1 MRHVDLAVELC
12 LLNEVRQAC
21 AVVHMEVCH
30 QQQLDLLWIDSI
42 EVGQLLNA
50 LTARMQA
57 AVEHDLAPFALKV
70 DAAAAY
76 LTARAEGSDLED
88 LSTSCLDL
96 ARDANLQFAEIDHLS
111 TKQRYLF
118 LTS

>member
-12 LLNEVRQAC
+12 LLNEVWQAC
-21 AVVHMEVCH
+21 TVVHMEVCH

-57 AVEHDLAPFALKV
+57 AVEHDLAPFALEV

-76 LTARAEGSDLED
+76 LTA
-88 LSTSCLDL
+88 
-96 ARDANLQFAEIDHLS
+96 
-111 TKQRYLF
+111 
-118 LTS
+118 